1 MQALDRRRQWSD
13 EGMDPDKWFAQYDEK
28 LRDAAQKAEK
38 AEKTLKTVGGSATS
52 QDGEVTVR
60 VTASGAL
67 SDLVLRPG
75 VRDIEPEH
83 LARVILEATR
93 QAQRDVGAQVVDVMT
108 KFVGEGE
115 ALEAVKEH
123 LPEGYTG
130 DGKEDVF
137 NIEKHRDKRPDD
149 DYFENPPEVIK

>member
-1 MQALDRRRQWSD
+1 
-13 EGMDPDKWFAQYDEK
+13 MDPDKWFAQYDEK
-28 LRDAAQKAEK
+28 LQEAAAKAGKAEK
-38 AEKTLKTVGGSATS
+38 ALKTVGGSVTS

-60 VTASGAL
+60 VNASGATT
-67 SDLVLRPG
+67 DLVLRPG

-83 LARVILEATR
+83 LARVILETTR

-108 KFVGEGE
+108 EFVGEGA

-130 DGKEDVF
+130 DGKDEVF
-137 NIEKHRDKRPDD
+137 NIEAHRDRRPDD
-149 DYFENPPEVIK
+149 EYFENPPEVIK